1 MEDEMKR
8 SAHSM
13 LTMAVV
19 TLAVSALVIAPVRP
33 APPPEPAAT
42 VRLVASVQPAP
53 MAIRTGPS
61 VPALELPELLIWWL
75 ERIVVPPSAG
85 ASFPAPN
92 FPDVV
97 GGNSID
103 SAIKNVYNA
112 IEPWVE
118 WGFDVAA
125 YAVGWIPYVG
135 WLAPQIEIFY
145 NFGERIVRSITFN
158 IADWLGGNISFWDGL
173 VRVAVDTINSFIF
186 LANDQLAFWLP
197 PLPPIP
203 PIGPFAAEA
212 AEAGIQ
218 LSALDEST
226 LRGETEGDLDDGAVE
241 VDETRTQR
249 QGLVQQ
255 GVSEFEGEVV
265 GELSDIDGAQ
275 IEQVPGTEKLEFEP
289 NADGLTEG
297 AERELERELELDD
310 ELDGEKELTTTT
322 TTDTTVTVTTGAATV
337 QAQGEVR
344 ASAIATPTGASN
356 EQKPDGSLPPDPAN
370 DLEELS
376 PQAPSTQAPS
386 SNDAG
391 DDPNP
396 QADSNQD
403 SADATGSTAGTT

>member
-1 MEDEMKR
+1 MKR

>member
-1 MEDEMKR
+1 MKR

-85 ASFPAPN
+85 ASFPAPD

-226 LRGETEGDLDDGAVE
+226 LRGETEGDLDDGATEVE
-241 VDETRTQR
+241 ETRTQR

-255 GVSEFEGEVV
+255 GVSEFKGEVV

-289 NADGLTEG
+289 NADGFTEG
-297 AERELERELELDD
+297 AERELELDD
-310 ELDGEKELTTTT
+310 GLDGEKELTTTT

-386 SNDAG
+386 SNDTG

>member
-1 MEDEMKR
+1 
-8 SAHSM
+8 M
-13 LTMAVV
+13 LWMPVIV
-19 TLAVSALVIAPVRP
+19 MAVSAVVSAPIRP
-33 APPPEPAAT
+33 APPASPPEPAPT
-42 VRLVASVQPAP
+42 VRLVASVQPPP

-61 VPALELPELLIWWL
+61 VPDLELPELLIWWL

-85 ASFPAPN
+85 APFPEPS

-103 SAIKNVYNA
+103 SAIKNIYNA

-226 LRGETEGDLDDGAVE
+226 LRGETEGDLDDGAKD
-241 VDETRTQR
+241 VDETLTQR
-249 QGLVQQ
+249 QGIVQQ

-275 IEQVPGTEKLEFEP
+275 IEQAPGTENLEFEP
-289 NADGLTEG
+289 NADGPTEG
-297 AERELERELELDD
+297 AERQL
-310 ELDGEKELTTTT
+310 ELDGEKELTTTS

-344 ASAIATPTGASN
+344 ASAIATPTGPSN
-356 EQKPDGSLPPDPAN
+356 EQKPDGSLALDAKN

-391 DDPNP
+391 GDPNP

-403 SADATGSTAGTT
+403 AADATGSTAGAT

>member
-1 MEDEMKR
+1 MMR

-19 TLAVSALVIAPVRP
+19 TLAVSAVVIAPVRP
-33 APPPEPAAT
+33 APPPEPTAT
-42 VRLVASVQPAP
+42 VRLVAAAQTTPLAV
-53 MAIRTGPS
+53 RTGPS

-85 ASFPAPN
+85 ASFPTPAFPN
-92 FPDVV
+92 VV

-226 LRGETEGDLDDGAVE
+226 LHAKTEGHLDDGATD
-241 VDETRTQR
+241 VDETLTQR
-249 QGLVQQ
+249 QGIAQQ

-275 IEQVPGTEKLEFEP
+275 TERVPGNEKLKAEP
-289 NADGLTEG
+289 NADGPTEV
-297 AERELERELELDD
+297 AEVELD
-310 ELDGEKELTTTT
+310 LDGEKELTTAT

-344 ASAIATPTGASN
+344 ASAIATPTGPSN
-356 EQKPDGSLPPDPAN
+356 EQKTDGSLAPDPKTEF
-370 DLEELS
+370 EELS

-391 DDPNP
+391 GDPNP

-403 SADATGSTAGTT
+403 PADATGSTAGTT

>member
-1 MEDEMKR
+1 
-8 SAHSM
+8 
-13 LTMAVV
+13 MAVII
-19 TLAVSALVIAPVRP
+19 LAVSAVVIAPVRP
-33 APPPEPAAT
+33 APPPEPTPT
-42 VRLVASVQPAP
+42 VRLVALAQTTTSTV
-53 MAIRTGPS
+53 RTGPS
-61 VPALELPELLIWWL
+61 VPDLELPELLVWWL
-75 ERIVVPPSAG
+75 ERIVVPPSAR
-85 ASFPAPN
+85 APFPSPN
-92 FPDVV
+92 FPNVV

-145 NFGERIVRSITFN
+145 NFGERIVQSITFN

-218 LSALDEST
+218 LSALDET
-226 LRGETEGDLDDGAVE
+226 NLPEAKVDQEDELDDGVKDF
-241 VDETRTQR
+241 DETLTQR
-249 QGLVQQ
+249 QGIVQQ
-255 GVSEFEGEVV
+255 GVSEFEGEVG
-265 GELSDIDGAQ
+265 GELSDVDGAQ
-275 IEQVPGTEKLEFEP
+275 LEQVPGTEKLEGEP

-297 AERELERELELDD
+297 AEPELNGGPEL

-322 TTDTTVTVTTGAATV
+322 TTDTRATTTTV
-337 QAQGEVR
+337 QAQGEIR
-344 ASAIATPTGASN
+344 ASAIATPIGTTN
-356 EQKPDGSLPPDPAN
+356 PQTTDGSVALDAKD
-370 DLEELS
+370 DLEAAAPQPPS
-376 PQAPSTQAPS
+376 AQAPSPNA
-386 SNDAG
+386 AG
-391 DDPNP
+391 DLDP
-396 QADSNQD
+396 QD
-403 SADATGSTAGTT
+403 GTDQNSAEATGSAAGTT